1 MITEVNNTGKIVSQ
15 WSWLYKLG
23 GTAALIALL
32 TSLLD
37 VIHGF
42 GGTEVVSYGSRSTLE
57 WFAVYQQSPW
67 EGLYS
72 LGILNLV
79 YMAAMLPVYVALF
92 GAHRRRQA
100 IHIALIMIVFL
111 LSMSIYFSTNAS
123 IPLLALSNK
132 FTHVGTEAQKAIFLA
147 AGEAILSRGEDFTV
161 GSFLPLILSNF
172 AALALSLVMLH
183 GGIFGKTTVW
193 IGIIGFTFL
202 SFFTIC
208 ATFIPALYSI
218 AFYGFASIGGLLALT
233 WFALVARR
241 LFQLGRNENV

>member
-42 GGTEVVSYGSRSTLE
+42 GGTEVVSYGSRSALE

-79 YMAAMLPVYVALF
+79 YMTAMLPVYVALF
-92 GAHRRRQA
+92 GAHRRNQVVQS
-100 IHIALIMIVFL
+100 ALVITIFL
-111 LSMSIYFSTNAS
+111 LAMSIYFSTNAAV
-123 IPLLALSNK
+123 PLLVLSTK
-132 FTHVGTEAQKAIFLA
+132 FAHAATDAQRTIFLA

-172 AALALSLVMLH
+172 AALALSLVMLR

-218 AFYGFASIGGLLALT
+218 AFYGFASIGGILALT
-233 WFALVARR
+233 WFTLVARR